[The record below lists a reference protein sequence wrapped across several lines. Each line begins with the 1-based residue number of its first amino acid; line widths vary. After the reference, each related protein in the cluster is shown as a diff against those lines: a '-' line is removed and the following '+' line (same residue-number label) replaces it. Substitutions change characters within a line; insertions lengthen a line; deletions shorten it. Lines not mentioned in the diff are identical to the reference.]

1 MVLVQDASGSRAAK
15 LIRTFWAVIKGE
27 QQITN
32 AHSAKLFA
40 QACEIYSSKNSPVK
54 FVEVLISNPAGIAA
68 LERVVRVDLTS
79 SFINTTALPFLLSLS
94 DEGVASLSNGGFLRQ
109 MLTAILEPPTF
120 WTAAVGAYHNDKLD
134 NVGLE
139 AFAWLCLQIVS
150 DQTSFDY
157 HKAAVKEFM
166 ESKSLLRSDSPE
178 VRKIAYR
185 IDKIIKIFAQPEIVS
200 SGVTPGGRHDNDH
213 ANFRDISIYP
223 TSDELLSTDPP
234 YLQRLGEVFDTPMDT
249 RSQAYRDWLFRLLRE
264 DMLSELREDLQ
275 VAMSQ
280 KKSKRRPVALG
291 QLRLVGINTDHDIDT
306 KYIPPYAL
314 FVACQQGIAFPHKL
328 PKGGKKAFLDESK
341 NFMKH
346 DSFGA
351 LCCNGAIIAFGS
363 LVRDVANLLKT
374 PPIVGIKFSDGS
386 GLKKAIEALQGPF
399 RDNVKFFVV
408 DTATFAYEPILKRLK
423 TIAEFPLE
431 AQLIDVEQPAQD
443 GPRSTSLD
451 ALPHQLRAAL
461 DSGRKVKMPPGL
473 KLKKDIYL
481 QGAQLRSFIHGISSN
496 LALIQGPPGTGK
508 SFLGALILL
517 TILRL
522 SKSRI
527 LVLSY
532 TNHALDQFLE
542 DLMDIGIS
550 SGQMVRLGSKFT
562 EATKPTLLREY
573 DGQKKYW
580 LKPEERNILNA
591 LSGEETSLSSEL
603 QECSR
608 KLAAREA
615 DPADILEHLELSEHF
630 SIAWEAFQVPEDDGF
645 KMVGS
650 DGKEIEPAGVY
661 QHWLN
666 GGDVNRLGHL
676 SVSLDLRARTVWNAP
691 LAVRRQCHYEWSQM
705 VREEQSARFVELS
718 KRFSDVKAEIKSI
731 RDERGR
737 RVLKDKQIIACTT
750 TAAAMYQ
757 SIIETANPDVILV
770 EEAGEILEAH
780 IITAMSASVKQ
791 LILIGDHKQLRPKV
805 GNYLLTKE
813 KGEGYDLNVS
823 LFERL
828 VIQGHHFTAL
838 EEQHRSHPEIS
849 QYPRML
855 AYPELK
861 DIPSTS
867 DRQPIRGLKSRV
879 TFVHHERPEDT
890 MDDVAERRDPTA
902 KASKKNLHE
911 AMMVLRMVR
920 YLSQNGYKTENMVVL
935 TPYLGQLFL
944 LKETLRKEMDPWLND
959 LDNHDL
965 VRAGL
970 VTQAAAKVNKKPL
983 RLSTIGKSTDN
994 HKFNADKTDNYQGEE
1009 CDIVIVSL
1017 TRSNASGDI
1026 GFLHARERLVVLLSR
1041 ARNGMILFGNM
1052 ETFMKSKKGGKMWTQ
1067 YFDAL
1072 KLNNSIFDGVPIH
1085 CERHPETSM
1094 LLKLPEDFDKK
1105 CPDGGCAESC
1115 NALLSCGKHKC
1126 QRRCHRV
1133 QDHSKIPCI
1142 AKVDRKCDKGHKT
1155 KVKCGDKTKTC
1166 ATCIKE
1172 EEENQRRVQ
1181 RELELERQRQE
1192 ENQRRIRRDRELER
1206 QRQEDDERRIRRDLE
1221 LERKRQGLQDKYRL
1235 QLQQIED
1242 EIDHRRRTMKYES
1255 EEKKHADEL
1264 KQKKE
1269 ELESLRQAESNKK
1282 KMKAT
1287 QKTSAPPQTAPQ
1299 FDPISNAAKEWKN
1312 MKEVEGARNNA
1323 LDKLMGMIGLES
1335 VKDQI
1340 LSIKSTVDTKIRQGF
1355 SLGDERWSCSLLGNP
1370 GTGKT
1375 TVARIY
1381 AEFLTTV
1388 GAIAGN
1394 CFKEVTGSKLANMGV
1409 TGCEK
1414 LIEDVNNNGGGCVFI
1429 DEAYQLSSGNSPG
1442 GKAVL
1447 DYLLAEVENLR
1458 GKVVFVLAGYSKE
1471 MESFFSHNPGIPSR
1485 FPIEMKF
1492 EDYTDK
1498 ELLQILQLQIH
1509 RKFNGT
1515 MAVEQGVDGLFCRI
1529 AVRRVGHGRGKNGF
1543 GNARA
1548 IENCLQ
1554 KISQRQAARL
1564 RKERR
1569 AGKKPNDLLLTQEDI
1584 IGPEPSE
1591 ALLSS
1596 QAYRELKSLIG
1607 LQEVKDALGVLMDT
1621 LRTNYERELA
1631 EQPLV
1636 EFSLNKV
1643 FLGSPGTGKTT
1654 VAKLY
1659 GAILKDLG
1667 LLSNGEVV
1675 TKNPADFVGAAL
1687 GQSEAQTKG
1696 ILAATVGKVLL
1707 IDEAYGLY
1715 GGGGA
1720 NGSVVDP
1727 YKASVIDTIVAE
1739 VQSVPGE
1746 DRCVL
1751 LLGYKE
1757 QMEEMFQNVN
1767 PGLSRRFP
1775 ISSAFVF
1782 EDFDDVTLAK
1792 ILDLKLGKSG
1802 FKATT
1807 KAKVV
1812 ALDVLRRA
1820 RNRPN
1825 FGNAGEID
1833 ILLGRAMASHQKRV
1847 SSGHVKRHGTLEPID
1862 FDEDFDRAEKGDTDV
1877 KKLFEGDVGRD
1888 HLISILQGYQTRVR
1902 QAKQLEIDPEI
1913 PFNFL
1918 FRGPPGTGKTTAAR
1932 KMGQVY
1938 YDLGFLAS
1946 TEVIEVSAT
1955 ELVGQ
1960 YVGHTGPKVQQL
1972 VDKALGRVLFIDEAY
1987 RLASE
1992 SSFAREAVDELVDCV
2007 TKPKYHGKLI
2017 IILAGYVQDI
2027 NTLLGINPGMSS
2039 RFPESIDFEPLT
2051 PASCIQLMTRQLQAS
2066 KGKLKGKI
2074 PVDLSCLERP
2084 EKEFLAEL
2092 TCKFKELSE
2101 QDSWAN
2107 ARDVKELAKK
2117 MFHKFDLSSKSLKLT
2132 EELIR
2137 STIDE
2142 MIAERRGRMTDK
2154 KPTAASE
2161 IAKALTDTPMFTPP
2175 AMTTN
2180 ATVTTEE
2187 EEEEEP
2193 EEEPPAITVPYGL
2206 RDAGVSDEVWE
2217 QLQKDKEQE
2226 AKDEEEFRRLK
2237 KAQQNASEADRE
2249 KLVRRILAEEEKLK
2263 KIEARKAKLMKMGVC
2278 PVGYQ
2283 WIKQSDG
2290 IEVDKTTQ
2298 ITTMSGDNGGVAAQV
2313 DILGIPG
2320 AALNTI
2326 GFAQGLLRA
2335 VSADNAN
2342 PNAVIQVQQIG
2353 SCFQSNGP
2361 WAAKIPD
2368 LLTRASCVRLERLSA
2383 WVGWAKDDT
2392 PSFMSQTTGGQTAAL
2407 LCCALGSLY
2416 PKQRCGLLLYDLCR
2430 DILPADRQLSS
2441 PTQLGDVC
2449 MLLERKSACL
2459 GFGNHLALQVTR
2471 LRQCFFEAGL
2481 DVPRDLADTPTEEDL
2496 NNFLS
2501 GVCSAL
2507 GDESLVLQVS
2517 GTRCVGTLLALTLA
2531 MCPEDVSVRINRE
2544 VLMSGL
2550 RDNIIFSVTT
2560 EDGSST
2566 QIHLETKLEI
2576 EKAGFLKRH
2585 IIAESRHKHNEELRF
2600 VCDGILSSQLDLSL
2614 SMAGADSSQPLK
2626 LAISNFVASIA
2637 MEPTLESFQS
2647 SKSTY
2652 LITNSFPT
2660 QGLRVILGPTY
2671 RRTIPQRLEK
2681 VLGCPSSTLQCP
2693 KEAFNQLQNALRVV
2707 LPLKNFSR
2715 LWKDV
2720 ARITQASLLFLFL
2733 QYNVNT
2739 SLRSKIGDDTYPYL
2753 IDVVWTQFNEGRD
2766 HEYKSIMP
2774 AWLHLHI
2781 IDLVEEFN
2789 VFRGEDFPLTI
2800 CNSSG
2805 ASTIYPATLEAP
2817 EIYSLWVVQYELVDG
2832 RLHYQADSYDFI
2844 ITAMPGITAAK
2855 ALVRP
2860 KAKKS
2865 IAKGVIIVPS
2875 GLGEHSSLV
2884 MTMRPAL
2891 IQSFQALLLRCQIKQ
2906 GNSTKDVD
2914 FLDLHLGLMSLNPA
2928 DSCDHDL
2935 STPLALL
2942 KDNLTVKATSV
2953 MEPVAAG
2960 ASSIGVTLTHRNKE
2974 SQFLCCSEAV
2984 PQLYQGDCCL
2994 PCAVAQAVRE
3004 NCKVV
3009 IGGSP
3014 SMYLV
3019 TLNK

>member
-15 LIRTFWAVIKGE
+15 LIKTFWAVIKGE
-27 QQITN
+27 QQITT
-32 AHSAKLFA
+32 AHSARLFV
-40 QACEIYSSKNSPVK
+40 QACEIYSSKNSPIK

-68 LERVVRVDLTS
+68 LERVVRVDLS
-79 SFINTTALPFLLSLS
+79 FSFINTTTLPFLLTLS
-94 DEGVASLSNGGFLRQ
+94 HEGVAALNNGRFLRQ
-109 MLTAILEPPTF
+109 MLSAILEPTSF
-120 WTAAVGAYHNDKLD
+120 WTAAVDAYYSDQLD

-150 DQTSFDY
+150 DQANFDPHKEKVKGLMEHKSFL
-157 HKAAVKEFM
+157 
-166 ESKSLLRSDSPE
+166 KSESPE

-185 IDKIIKIFAQPEIVS
+185 IDKIIKIFAQPETA
-200 SGVTPGGRHDNDH
+200 SGGITPGGRHDNDH

-234 YLQRLGEVFDTPMDT
+234 YLQRLGEVFDTPIET
-249 RSQAYRDWLFRLLRE
+249 RSQSYRDWLFRLLRE

-291 QLRLVGINTDHDIDT
+291 LLTLVCINTDYDMET
-306 KYIPPYAL
+306 KHIPPNAL
-314 FVACQQGIAFPHKL
+314 YVACQQGITFPNKL
-328 PKGGKKAFLDESK
+328 PKDGKKAFIEESK

-351 LCCNGAIIAFGS
+351 LCCNGAIVAFGS
-363 LVRDVANLLKT
+363 LVRDVTNLLKT

-386 GLKKAIEALQGPF
+386 GLKKAIEVLQGAF
-399 RDNVKFFVV
+399 KDQVKFFIV
-408 DTATFAYEPILKRLK
+408 DTATFAYEPILQRLK

-431 AQLIDVEQPAQD
+431 AQLIDAEQAAQD

-451 ALPHQLRAAL
+451 ALSHQLRSAL
-461 DSGRKVKMPPGL
+461 DSGLKVKMPSSL

-542 DLMDIGIS
+542 DLMNIGIS
-550 SGQMVRLGSKFT
+550 SDQMVRLGSKFT
-562 EATKPTLLREY
+562 DATKPTLLREY
-573 DGQKKYW
+573 DSQSKYW
-580 LKPEERNILNA
+580 LKMEEKNILND
-591 LSGEETSLSSEL
+591 LRVEEASLSLEL

-608 KLAAREA
+608 KIAAREA
-615 DPADILEHLELSEHF
+615 HPADILEYLELSENF

-645 KMVGS
+645 KTVGS
-650 DGKEIEPAGVY
+650 GGKEIEPAGVY
-661 QHWLN
+661 KYWLN
-666 GGDVNRLGHL
+666 GGDVNGLGHL
-676 SVSLDLRARTVWNAP
+676 SAFLDLRARTVWNAS
-691 LAVRRQCHYEWSQM
+691 LDVREQCHHEWSKM
-705 VREEQSARFVELS
+705 VREEQSAQFVEFS
-718 KRFSDVKAEIKSI
+718 KRFSEVRTEIKSI
-731 RDERGR
+731 LDERGR

-757 SIIETANPDVILV
+757 SIIEAANPDVILV

-805 GNYLLTKE
+805 SNYVLTKE

-828 VIQGHHFTAL
+828 VVQGRHFTAL
-838 EEQHRSHPEIS
+838 EEQHRSHPDIS

-861 DIPSTS
+861 DMPSTR
-867 DRQPIRGLKSRV
+867 DRQPIRGLKSRI

-890 MDDVAERRDPTA
+890 MNDVAERRDPTA
-902 KASKKNLHE
+902 KASKRNLHE

-920 YLSQNGYKTENMVVL
+920 YLSQNGYKTKNMVVL

-959 LDNHDL
+959 VDNHDL

-983 RLSTIGKSTDN
+983 RLSTIGKSTD
-994 HKFNADKTDNYQGEE
+994 TP
-1009 CDIVIVSL
+1009 
-1017 TRSNASGDI
+1017 NASGDI
-1026 GFLHARERLVVLLSR
+1026 GFLYARERLVVLLSR

-1067 YFDAL
+1067 
-1072 KLNNSIFDGVPIH
+1072 
-1085 CERHPETSM
+1085 
-1094 LLKLPEDFDKK
+1094 
-1105 CPDGGCAESC
+1105 
-1115 NALLSCGKHKC
+1115 
-1126 QRRCHRV
+1126 V
-1133 QDHSKIPCI
+1133 QDHSKIQCF
-1142 AKVDRKCDKGHKT
+1142 AKVDRICDKGHKT
-1155 KVKCGDKTKTC
+1155 KVPCRDKTKIC
-1166 ATCIKE
+1166 VTCIKE
-1172 EEENQRRVQ
+1172 DEENQRRIA
-1181 RELELERQRQE
+1181 RSLELERQRQE
-1192 ENQRRIRRDRELER
+1192 ENQRRIQRDRELER

-1235 QLQQIED
+1235 QLQKIED

-1287 QKTSAPPQTAPQ
+1287 QKNVPPPQTQNPQ
-1299 FDPISNAAKEWKN
+1299 FDPMSNAAKEWKK
-1312 MKEVEGARNNA
+1312 MKEVEGERNAA

-1381 AEFLTTV
+1381 AQFLTTV
-1388 GAIAGN
+1388 GAIAGS

-1409 TGCEK
+1409 NGCEK
-1414 LIEDVNNNGGGCVFI
+1414 LIEDVNNNGGGCIFI

-1492 EDYTDK
+1492 EDYNDK

-1509 RKFNGT
+1509 RKFEGR

-1548 IENCLQ
+1548 VENCLQ
-1554 KISQRQAARL
+1554 KISQRQSARL
-1564 RKERR
+1564 RRERG
-1569 AGKKPNDLLLTQEDI
+1569 AGKKPNDLLLTKEDI

-1591 ALLSS
+1591 ALLNSK
-1596 QAYRELKSLIG
+1596 AYRELKSLIG

-1659 GAILKDLG
+1659 GEILKDLG

-1696 ILAATVGKVLL
+1696 ILAATAGKVLL

-1715 GGGGA
+1715 GGGGV

-1727 YKASVIDTIVAE
+1727 YKAAVIDTIVAE

-1782 EDFDDVTLAK
+1782 EDFDNVALAK

-1807 KAKVV
+1807 KAKIV

-1847 SSGHVKRHGTLEPID
+1847 SSGRVRKHGTLEPID
-1862 FDEDFDRAEKGDTDV
+1862 FDEDFDRAEKGDTDI
-1877 KKLFEGDVGRD
+1877 KKLFAGDVGRD
-1888 HLISILQGYQTRVR
+1888 RLISVLQGYQTRVR

-1938 YDLGFLAS
+1938 YDLGFLAN

-1955 ELVGQ
+1955 ELIGQ

-1972 VDKALGRVLFIDEAY
+1972 LDKALGRVLFIDEAY

-2039 RFPESIDFEPLT
+2039 RFPESIDFDPLT
-2051 PASCIQLMTRQLQAS
+2051 PSSCIQLMTTQLKAS
-2066 KGKLKGKI
+2066 KAKLKGKI

-2084 EKEFLAEL
+2084 ESKFLTEL
-2092 TCKFKELSE
+2092 TSMFKALSE

-2117 MFHKFDLSSKSLKLT
+2117 MFHKFDLSSESLELT

-2137 STIDE
+2137 STICE
-2142 MIAERRGRMTDK
+2142 MMAERRGRMRDK

-2161 IAKALTDTPMFTPP
+2161 IAKALSDTPMFSPP

-2180 ATVTTEE
+2180 ATTVTEE
-2187 EEEEEP
+2187 KEEEEP
-2193 EEEPPAITVPYGL
+2193 AEELPATTVPHGI

-2237 KAQQNASEADRE
+2237 KAQQNAKDADRE
-2249 KLVRRILAEEEKLK
+2249 KLVRRILAEEEKRK
-2263 KIEARKAKLMKMGVC
+2263 KIEARKAKLMKMGIC
-2278 PVGYQ
+2278 PMGFQ
-2283 WIKQSDG
+2283 WIKQSG
-2290 IEVDKTTQ
+2290 GGFRCAGGSHW
-2298 ITTMSGDNGGVAAQV
+2298 MSD
-2313 DILGIPG
+2313 
-2320 AALNTI
+2320 
-2326 GFAQGLLRA
+2326 
-2335 VSADNAN
+2335 
-2342 PNAVIQVQQIG
+2342 
-2353 SCFQSNGP
+2353 
-2361 WAAKIPD
+2361 
-2368 LLTRASCVRLERLSA
+2368 
-2383 WVGWAKDDT
+2383 
-2392 PSFMSQTTGGQTAAL
+2392 
-2407 LCCALGSLY
+2407 
-2416 PKQRCGLLLYDLCR
+2416 
-2430 DILPADRQLSS
+2430 
-2441 PTQLGDVC
+2441 
-2449 MLLERKSACL
+2449 
-2459 GFGNHLALQVTR
+2459 
-2471 LRQCFFEAGL
+2471 
-2481 DVPRDLADTPTEEDL
+2481 
-2496 NNFLS
+2496 
-2501 GVCSAL
+2501 
-2507 GDESLVLQVS
+2507 
-2517 GTRCVGTLLALTLA
+2517 
-2531 MCPEDVSVRINRE
+2531 
-2544 VLMSGL
+2544 
-2550 RDNIIFSVTT
+2550 
-2560 EDGSST
+2560 
-2566 QIHLETKLEI
+2566 
-2576 EKAGFLKRH
+2576 
-2585 IIAESRHKHNEELRF
+2585 
-2600 VCDGILSSQLDLSL
+2600 
-2614 SMAGADSSQPLK
+2614 
-2626 LAISNFVASIA
+2626 
-2637 MEPTLESFQS
+2637 
-2647 SKSTY
+2647 
-2652 LITNSFPT
+2652 
-2660 QGLRVILGPTY
+2660 
-2671 RRTIPQRLEK
+2671 
-2681 VLGCPSSTLQCP
+2681 
-2693 KEAFNQLQNALRVV
+2693 
-2707 LPLKNFSR
+2707 
-2715 LWKDV
+2715 
-2720 ARITQASLLFLFL
+2720 
-2733 QYNVNT
+2733 
-2739 SLRSKIGDDTYPYL
+2739 
-2753 IDVVWTQFNEGRD
+2753 
-2766 HEYKSIMP
+2766 
-2774 AWLHLHI
+2774 
-2781 IDLVEEFN
+2781 
-2789 VFRGEDFPLTI
+2789 
-2800 CNSSG
+2800 
-2805 ASTIYPATLEAP
+2805 
-2817 EIYSLWVVQYELVDG
+2817 
-2832 RLHYQADSYDFI
+2832 
-2844 ITAMPGITAAK
+2844 
-2855 ALVRP
+2855 
-2860 KAKKS
+2860 
-2865 IAKGVIIVPS
+2865 
-2875 GLGEHSSLV
+2875 
-2884 MTMRPAL
+2884 
-2891 IQSFQALLLRCQIKQ
+2891 
-2906 GNSTKDVD
+2906 
-2914 FLDLHLGLMSLNPA
+2914 
-2928 DSCDHDL
+2928 
-2935 STPLALL
+2935 
-2942 KDNLTVKATSV
+2942 
-2953 MEPVAAG
+2953 
-2960 ASSIGVTLTHRNKE
+2960 
-2974 SQFLCCSEAV
+2974 EAV
-2984 PQLYQGDCCL
+2984 D
-2994 PCAVAQAVRE
+2994 
-3004 NCKVV
+3004 
-3009 IGGSP
+3009 
-3014 SMYLV
+3014 MM
-3019 TLNK
+3019 

>member
-15 LIRTFWAVIKGE
+15 LIKTFWAVIKGE

-32 AHSAKLFA
+32 AHSAKLFV
-40 QACEIYSSKNSPVK
+40 QACKIYNSKNSPVK

-68 LERVVRVDLTS
+68 LERVVRVDLS
-79 SFINTTALPFLLSLS
+79 FSFINTTAFPFLLTLS
-94 DEGVASLSNGGFLRQ
+94 DEGVAALSNGGFLRQ
-109 MLTAILEPPTF
+109 ILTAILEPTTF
-120 WTAAVGAYHNDKLD
+120 WTAAVDAYHNDKLD

-157 HKAAVKEFM
+157 HKEAVTGLM
-166 ESKSLLRSDSPE
+166 EHKSLLRSDSPE

-185 IDKIIKIFAQPEIVS
+185 IDKIIKIFAQPETAS
-200 SGVTPGGRHDNDH
+200 SGITPGGRHDNDH

-234 YLQRLGEVFDTPMDT
+234 YLQRLGEVFDTPMET
-249 RSQAYRDWLFRLLRE
+249 RSQSYRDWLFRLLRE

-291 QLRLVGINTDHDIDT
+291 QLRLVGINADHDIET
-306 KYIPPYAL
+306 KHIPPYAL
-314 FVACQQGIAFPHKL
+314 YVACQQGIIFPNKL
-328 PKGGKKAFLDESK
+328 PKGGKKAFIEESK
-341 NFMKH
+341 TFMKH

-351 LCCNGAIIAFGS
+351 LCCNGTIIAFGS
-363 LVRDVANLLKT
+363 LVRDVTNLLKT
-374 PPIVGIKFSDGS
+374 PPIVGIKFNDGS
-386 GLKKAIEALQGPF
+386 GLKKAVDVLQSPF
-399 RDNVKFFVV
+399 KDQVKFFIV
-408 DTATFAYEPILKRLK
+408 DTATFAFEPILRRLK
-423 TIAEFPLE
+423 TIAELPLE
-431 AQLIDVEQPAQD
+431 AQLIDPEQPSGD
-443 GPRSTSLD
+443 GPRSTTLN
-451 ALPHQLRAAL
+451 ALLHQLKEAL
-461 DSGRKVKMPPGL
+461 ASGRSYQMPASL
-473 KLKKDIYL
+473 RLKKEIKL
-481 QGAQLRSFIHGISSN
+481 QGAQLKSFIHGISSN

-522 SKSRI
+522 TKSRV

-532 TNHALDQFLE
+532 TNHALDQFME
-542 DLMDIGIS
+542 DLMDIGVS
-550 SGQMVRLGSKFT
+550 SDQMVRLGSKFT
-562 EATKPTLLREY
+562 EATKSTLLREY

-580 LKPEERNILNA
+580 LKMEEKNILNT
-591 LSGEETSLSSEL
+591 LRVEETSLSLEL

-615 DPADILEHLELSEHF
+615 HPADILEHLELSENF

-645 KMVGS
+645 KTVGS
-650 DGKEIEPAGVY
+650 DGKAIEPAGVY
-661 QHWLN
+661 QYWLD

-676 SVSLDLRARTVWNAP
+676 SASLDLRARAVWNAP
-691 LAVRRQCHYEWSQM
+691 LAVRRQCHCEWSQM
-705 VREEQSARFVELS
+705 VREEQSARFVDLS
-718 KRFSDVKAEIKSI
+718 KRFSDVRTEIKSI
-731 RDERGR
+731 LDERGR

-805 GNYLLTKE
+805 GNYVLTKE

-828 VIQGHHFTAL
+828 VVQGRHFTAL
-838 EEQHRSHPEIS
+838 EEQHRSHPDIS

-861 DIPSTS
+861 DMPSTS
-867 DRQPIRGLKSRV
+867 DRQPIRGLKTRV
-879 TFVHHERPEDT
+879 TFVHHERLEDT

-902 KASKKNLHE
+902 KASKRNLHE

-959 LDNHDL
+959 VDNHDL

-983 RLSTIGKSTDN
+983 RLSTI
-994 HKFNADKTDNYQGEE
+994 DNYQGEE

-1026 GFLHARERLVVLLSR
+1026 GFLDARERLVVLLSR

-1072 KLNNSIFDGVPIH
+1072 KMNNSIFDGVPIH

-1094 LLKLPEDFDKK
+1094 LLKLPEDFDEK
-1105 CPDGGCAESC
+1105 CPDGGCAEPC

-1133 QDHSKIPCI
+1133 QDHSKIQCFT
-1142 AKVDRKCDKGHKT
+1142 KVDRICDKGHKT
-1155 KVKCGDKTKTC
+1155 KVPCGDKTKVC
-1166 ATCIKE
+1166 VTCIKE
-1172 EEENQRRVQ
+1172 DK
-1181 RELELERQRQE
+1181 
-1192 ENQRRIRRDRELER
+1192 ENQRRIKRNLELER

-1221 LERKRQGLQDKYRL
+1221 LERRRQGLQDKYHL
-1235 QLQQIED
+1235 QLQEIED
-1242 EIDHRRRTMKYES
+1242 EIDHRRRNMKYES

-1282 KMKAT
+1282 KMRTA
-1287 QKTSAPPQTAPQ
+1287 QKCVLQTQTAPQ
-1299 FDPISNAAKEWKN
+1299 FDPMSNAANEWKT
-1312 MKEVEGARNNA
+1312 MKEDEGVRNAA

-1340 LSIKSTVDTKIRQGF
+1340 LSIKSTVDTKIRQEF

-1388 GAIAGN
+1388 GAIAGS
-1394 CFKEVTGSKLANMGV
+1394 CFEEVTGSKLANMGV

-1414 LIEDVNNNGGGCVFI
+1414 LIEDINNNGGGCVFI

-1458 GKVVFVLAGYSKE
+1458 GKIVFVLAGYSKE

-1509 RKFNGT
+1509 RKFNGR
-1515 MAVEQGVDGLFCRI
+1515 MDVEQGVDGLFCRI

-1548 IENCLQ
+1548 VENCLQ

-1564 RKERR
+1564 RRERR
-1569 AGKKPNDLLLTQEDI
+1569 AGKKPNDLLLTKEDI

-1591 ALLSS
+1591 ALLNSK
-1596 QAYRELKSLIG
+1596 AYRELKSLIG

-1659 GAILKDLG
+1659 GEILKDLG

-1696 ILAATVGKVLL
+1696 ILTATVGKVLL

-1715 GGGGA
+1715 GGGGV
-1720 NGSVVDP
+1720 NGSVLDP
-1727 YKASVIDTIVAE
+1727 YKAAVIDTIVAE

-1782 EDFDDVTLAK
+1782 EDFDDVALAK
-1792 ILDLKLGKSG
+1792 ILDPKLGKSG
-1802 FKATT
+1802 FKATV

-1833 ILLGRAMASHQKRV
+1833 ILLGKAMASHQKRV
-1847 SSGHVKRHGTLEPID
+1847 SSGRVKRHGTLEPID
-1862 FDEDFDRAEKGDTDV
+1862 FDEDFDRAERGDTDV

-1955 ELVGQ
+1955 ELIGQ

-1972 VDKALGRVLFIDEAY
+1972 LEKALGRVLFIDEAY

-2039 RFPESIDFEPLT
+2039 RFPETIDFDPLA
-2051 PASCIQLMTRQLQAS
+2051 PSSCIQLVASQLQAS
-2066 KGKLKGKI
+2066 KTKLKGKI

-2084 EKEFLAEL
+2084 EREFLTEL
-2092 TCKFKELSE
+2092 TNKFKELLE

-2117 MFHKFDLSSKSLKLT
+2117 IFHKFDLSSKSLTLT

-2137 STIDE
+2137 STMDE
-2142 MIAERRGRMTDK
+2142 MIAERRGRMKDK
-2154 KPTAASE
+2154 KPTAASD

-2180 ATVTTEE
+2180 ATTVTEEKE

-2193 EEEPPAITVPYGL
+2193 EEELPAITVPHGI

-2217 QLQKDKEQE
+2217 QLQKDKERE
-2226 AKDEEEFRRLK
+2226 AKDEEEFRHLK
-2237 KAQQNASEADRE
+2237 KAQQNAKDADRE
-2249 KLVRRILAEEEKLK
+2249 KLVRQILAEEEKRK
-2263 KIEARKAKLMKMGVC
+2263 KIKARKAKLMKMGVC
-2278 PVGYQ
+2278 PVGYE
-2283 WIKQSDG
+2283 WIKQSAGGFRCAGGSHWMSD
-2290 IEVDKTTQ
+2290 EAVDK
-2298 ITTMSGDNGGVAAQV
+2298 M
-2313 DILGIPG
+2313 
-2320 AALNTI
+2320 
-2326 GFAQGLLRA
+2326 
-2335 VSADNAN
+2335 
-2342 PNAVIQVQQIG
+2342 
-2353 SCFQSNGP
+2353 
-2361 WAAKIPD
+2361 
-2368 LLTRASCVRLERLSA
+2368 
-2383 WVGWAKDDT
+2383 
-2392 PSFMSQTTGGQTAAL
+2392 
-2407 LCCALGSLY
+2407 
-2416 PKQRCGLLLYDLCR
+2416 
-2430 DILPADRQLSS
+2430 
-2441 PTQLGDVC
+2441 
-2449 MLLERKSACL
+2449 
-2459 GFGNHLALQVTR
+2459 
-2471 LRQCFFEAGL
+2471 
-2481 DVPRDLADTPTEEDL
+2481 
-2496 NNFLS
+2496 
-2501 GVCSAL
+2501 
-2507 GDESLVLQVS
+2507 
-2517 GTRCVGTLLALTLA
+2517 
-2531 MCPEDVSVRINRE
+2531 
-2544 VLMSGL
+2544 
-2550 RDNIIFSVTT
+2550 
-2560 EDGSST
+2560 
-2566 QIHLETKLEI
+2566 
-2576 EKAGFLKRH
+2576 
-2585 IIAESRHKHNEELRF
+2585 
-2600 VCDGILSSQLDLSL
+2600 
-2614 SMAGADSSQPLK
+2614 
-2626 LAISNFVASIA
+2626 
-2637 MEPTLESFQS
+2637 
-2647 SKSTY
+2647 
-2652 LITNSFPT
+2652 
-2660 QGLRVILGPTY
+2660 
-2671 RRTIPQRLEK
+2671 
-2681 VLGCPSSTLQCP
+2681 
-2693 KEAFNQLQNALRVV
+2693 
-2707 LPLKNFSR
+2707 
-2715 LWKDV
+2715 
-2720 ARITQASLLFLFL
+2720 
-2733 QYNVNT
+2733 
-2739 SLRSKIGDDTYPYL
+2739 
-2753 IDVVWTQFNEGRD
+2753 
-2766 HEYKSIMP
+2766 
-2774 AWLHLHI
+2774 
-2781 IDLVEEFN
+2781 
-2789 VFRGEDFPLTI
+2789 
-2800 CNSSG
+2800 
-2805 ASTIYPATLEAP
+2805 
-2817 EIYSLWVVQYELVDG
+2817 
-2832 RLHYQADSYDFI
+2832 
-2844 ITAMPGITAAK
+2844 
-2855 ALVRP
+2855 
-2860 KAKKS
+2860 
-2865 IAKGVIIVPS
+2865 
-2875 GLGEHSSLV
+2875 
-2884 MTMRPAL
+2884 
-2891 IQSFQALLLRCQIKQ
+2891 
-2906 GNSTKDVD
+2906 
-2914 FLDLHLGLMSLNPA
+2914 
-2928 DSCDHDL
+2928 
-2935 STPLALL
+2935 
-2942 KDNLTVKATSV
+2942 
-2953 MEPVAAG
+2953 
-2960 ASSIGVTLTHRNKE
+2960 
-2974 SQFLCCSEAV
+2974 
-2984 PQLYQGDCCL
+2984 
-2994 PCAVAQAVRE
+2994 
-3004 NCKVV
+3004 
-3009 IGGSP
+3009 
-3014 SMYLV
+3014 
-3019 TLNK
+3019 

>member
-1 MVLVQDASGSRAAK
+1 MEAALTHSLSQWYRIPLRSSVLIQSETSSSSSSYLVIIAIAAMVLVQDASGSRAAK
-15 LIRTFWAVIKGE
+15 LIKTFWAVIKGE
-27 QQITN
+27 QQIIN

-40 QACEIYSSKNSPVK
+40 QACEIYRSKNSPVK

-68 LERVVRVDLTS
+68 LERVVRVDLTF
-79 SFINTTALPFLLSLS
+79 SFINTTALPFLLTLS

-109 MLTAILEPPTF
+109 MLTAILEPVTF

-150 DQTSFDY
+150 DQTSFGI
-157 HKAAVKEFM
+157 HKQAVKELM
-166 ESKSLLRSDSPE
+166 DSKSLLKSQSPE
-178 VRKIAYR
+178 VRKTAYR
-185 IDKIIKIFAQPEIVS
+185 IDKIIKIFAQPEIAS
-200 SGVTPGGRHDNDH
+200 NGVTPGGRHDNDH

-234 YLQRLGEVFDTPMDT
+234 YLQRLGEVFDTPMET
-249 RSQAYRDWLFRLLRE
+249 RSQSYRDWLFRLLRE

-280 KKSKRRPVALG
+280 KKGKRRPVALA
-291 QLRLVGINTDHDIDT
+291 QLRLVGINTDHDIET
-306 KYIPPYAL
+306 KHIPPYAL
-314 FVACQQGIAFPHKL
+314 YFACQQGINFP
-328 PKGGKKAFLDESK
+328 PKVSESGKKAFVEESK
-341 NFMKH
+341 NFMKQ

-351 LCCNGAIIAFGS
+351 LCCNGSIIAFGS

-374 PPIVGIKFSDGS
+374 PPIIGIKFSDGS
-386 GLKKAIEALQGPF
+386 GLEKAIAALQGPF
-399 RDNVKFFVV
+399 KDKVKFFIV
-408 DTATFAYEPILKRLK
+408 DTATFAYEPILQRLK

-431 AQLIDVEQPAQD
+431 AQLIDAEQPAQD
-443 GPRSTSLD
+443 GPRSTSLA

-461 DSGRKVKMPPGL
+461 DSGRKIKMPPGL

-481 QGAQLRSFIHGISSN
+481 EGAQLRSFIHGISSN

-550 SGQMVRLGSKFT
+550 SDQMVRLGSKFT

-573 DGQKKYW
+573 DGQKRYW
-580 LKPEERNILNA
+580 LKPEERNILNSLRVNETN
-591 LSGEETSLSSEL
+591 LSAEL

-615 DPADILEHLELSEHF
+615 HPADILEHLELSENF

-650 DGKEIEPAGVY
+650 DGKAIEPADVY
-661 QHWLN
+661 KFWLG

-676 SVSLDLRARTVWNAP
+676 SASLDLRTRTVWNAP
-691 LAVRRQCHYEWSQM
+691 LAVRKQCHYEWSQM

-718 KRFSDVKAEIKSI
+718 QRFSDVRTEIKSI
-731 RDERGR
+731 LDERGR
-737 RVLKDKQIIACTT
+737 RVLQDKQIIACTT

-828 VIQGHHFTAL
+828 VIQGRHFTAL
-838 EEQHRSHPEIS
+838 EEQHRSHPDIS

-861 DIPSTS
+861 DMPSTS

-959 LDNHDL
+959 VDNHDL

-983 RLSTIGKSTDN
+983 RLSTI
-994 HKFNADKTDNYQGEE
+994 DNYQGEE

-1017 TRSNASGDI
+1017 TRSNVSGDI
-1026 GFLHARERLVVLLSR
+1026 GFLYARERLVVLLSR

-1072 KLNNSIFDGVPIH
+1072 KMNNSIFDGVPIH

-1105 CPDGGCAESC
+1105 CPDGGCAEPC
-1115 NALLSCGKHKC
+1115 NAPLSCGKHKC

-1133 QDHSKIPCI
+1133 QDHSKIQCF
-1142 AKVDRKCDKGHKT
+1142 AKVDRKCDKGHTTKAPCGNKT
-1155 KVKCGDKTKTC
+1155 KVC

-1172 EEENQRRVQ
+1172 EEENQRRI
-1181 RELELERQRQE
+1181 ERKL
-1192 ENQRRIRRDRELER
+1192 ELER

-1221 LERKRQGLQDKYRL
+1221 LERKRQKLQDNYRL

-1264 KQKKE
+1264 KQRKE

-1282 KMKAT
+1282 KMKAN
-1287 QKTSAPPQTAPQ
+1287 QKTSPPPQAAPQ
-1299 FDPISNAAKEWKN
+1299 FDAISSAAKEWKN
-1312 MKEVEGARNNA
+1312 MKEVEGARDAA

-1375 TVARIY
+1375 TVARIF

-1388 GAIAGN
+1388 GAIAGS

-1509 RKFNGT
+1509 RKFDGR
-1515 MAVEQGVDGLFCRI
+1515 MAVEQGSDGLFCRI

-1554 KISQRQAARL
+1554 KISQRQSARL
-1564 RKERR
+1564 RRERR

-1591 ALLSS
+1591 ALLNSK
-1596 QAYRELKSLIG
+1596 AYRELKALIG

-1621 LRTNYERELA
+1621 LRTNFERELA

-1659 GAILKDLG
+1659 GEILKDLG

-1715 GGGGA
+1715 GGGGV

-1727 YKASVIDTIVAE
+1727 YKAAVIDTIVAE

-1782 EDFDDVTLAK
+1782 EDFDDVALAK

-1802 FKATT
+1802 FKATV

-1847 SSGHVKRHGTLEPID
+1847 SSGHVKKHGTLEPID
-1862 FDEDFDRAEKGDTDV
+1862 FDQDFDRAEKGDTDIE
-1877 KKLFEGDVGRD
+1877 KLFEGDVGRE
-1888 HLISILQGYQTRVR
+1888 HLISILKGYQTRVR
-1902 QAKQLEIDPEI
+1902 QAKQLEIDAEI

-1955 ELVGQ
+1955 ELIGQ

-1972 VDKALGRVLFIDEAY
+1972 LDKALGRVLFIDEAY
-1987 RLASE
+1987 RLASD

-2007 TKPKYHGKLI
+2007 TKQKYHGKLI

-2039 RFPESIDFEPLT
+2039 RFPESIDFDPLT
-2051 PASCIQLMTRQLQAS
+2051 PASCIELMTSQLQAS
-2066 KGKLKGKI
+2066 RSKLNGKI

-2084 EKEFLAEL
+2084 EKEFLTEL
-2092 TCKFKELSE
+2092 THKFKELAK

-2117 MFHKFDLSSKSLKLT
+2117 IFHKFDLSSKSLTLT

-2137 STIDE
+2137 STIDD
-2142 MIAERRGRMTDK
+2142 MVAERRGRMTDK

-2161 IAKALTDTPMFTPP
+2161 IAKALNATPNFTPP
-2175 AMTTN
+2175 ATTTN
-2180 ATVTTEE
+2180 VTTLTEE
-2187 EEEEEP
+2187 KEEEEP
-2193 EEEPPAITVPYGL
+2193 EDELPAITVPQGI

-2237 KAQQNASEADRE
+2237 KAQQNASDADRE
-2249 KLVRRILAEEEKLK
+2249 KLVRRILAEEEKRK
-2263 KIEARKAKLMKMGVC
+2263 KIEARKAKLMTMGVC
-2278 PVGYQ
+2278 PAGFN
-2283 WIKQSDG
+2283 WIKQGGGYRCAGGAHWMSDG
-2290 IEVDKTTQ
+2290 
-2298 ITTMSGDNGGVAAQV
+2298 
-2313 DILGIPG
+2313 
-2320 AALNTI
+2320 
-2326 GFAQGLLRA
+2326 
-2335 VSADNAN
+2335 
-2342 PNAVIQVQQIG
+2342 
-2353 SCFQSNGP
+2353 
-2361 WAAKIPD
+2361 
-2368 LLTRASCVRLERLSA
+2368 
-2383 WVGWAKDDT
+2383 
-2392 PSFMSQTTGGQTAAL
+2392 
-2407 LCCALGSLY
+2407 
-2416 PKQRCGLLLYDLCR
+2416 
-2430 DILPADRQLSS
+2430 
-2441 PTQLGDVC
+2441 
-2449 MLLERKSACL
+2449 
-2459 GFGNHLALQVTR
+2459 
-2471 LRQCFFEAGL
+2471 
-2481 DVPRDLADTPTEEDL
+2481 
-2496 NNFLS
+2496 
-2501 GVCSAL
+2501 
-2507 GDESLVLQVS
+2507 
-2517 GTRCVGTLLALTLA
+2517 
-2531 MCPEDVSVRINRE
+2531 
-2544 VLMSGL
+2544 
-2550 RDNIIFSVTT
+2550 
-2560 EDGSST
+2560 
-2566 QIHLETKLEI
+2566 
-2576 EKAGFLKRH
+2576 
-2585 IIAESRHKHNEELRF
+2585 
-2600 VCDGILSSQLDLSL
+2600 
-2614 SMAGADSSQPLK
+2614 
-2626 LAISNFVASIA
+2626 
-2637 MEPTLESFQS
+2637 
-2647 SKSTY
+2647 
-2652 LITNSFPT
+2652 
-2660 QGLRVILGPTY
+2660 
-2671 RRTIPQRLEK
+2671 
-2681 VLGCPSSTLQCP
+2681 
-2693 KEAFNQLQNALRVV
+2693 
-2707 LPLKNFSR
+2707 
-2715 LWKDV
+2715 
-2720 ARITQASLLFLFL
+2720 
-2733 QYNVNT
+2733 
-2739 SLRSKIGDDTYPYL
+2739 
-2753 IDVVWTQFNEGRD
+2753 
-2766 HEYKSIMP
+2766 
-2774 AWLHLHI
+2774 
-2781 IDLVEEFN
+2781 
-2789 VFRGEDFPLTI
+2789 
-2800 CNSSG
+2800 
-2805 ASTIYPATLEAP
+2805 
-2817 EIYSLWVVQYELVDG
+2817 
-2832 RLHYQADSYDFI
+2832 
-2844 ITAMPGITAAK
+2844 
-2855 ALVRP
+2855 
-2860 KAKKS
+2860 
-2865 IAKGVIIVPS
+2865 
-2875 GLGEHSSLV
+2875 
-2884 MTMRPAL
+2884 
-2891 IQSFQALLLRCQIKQ
+2891 
-2906 GNSTKDVD
+2906 DVD
-2914 FLDLHLGLMSLNPA
+2914 
-2928 DSCDHDL
+2928 
-2935 STPLALL
+2935 
-2942 KDNLTVKATSV
+2942 NL
-2953 MEPVAAG
+2953 
-2960 ASSIGVTLTHRNKE
+2960 
-2974 SQFLCCSEAV
+2974 
-2984 PQLYQGDCCL
+2984 
-2994 PCAVAQAVRE
+2994 
-3004 NCKVV
+3004 
-3009 IGGSP
+3009 
-3014 SMYLV
+3014 
-3019 TLNK
+3019 

>member
-15 LIRTFWAVIKGE
+15 LIKTFWAVVKGE
-27 QQITN
+27 QQIIN

-40 QACEIYSSKNSPVK
+40 QACEIYRSKNSPVK

-68 LERVVRVDLTS
+68 LERVVRVDLTF
-79 SFINTTALPFLLSLS
+79 SFINTTALPFLLTLS

-109 MLTAILEPPTF
+109 MLTAILEPVTF
-120 WTAAVGAYHNDKLD
+120 WIAAVGAYHNDKLD

-139 AFAWLCLQIVS
+139 AFAWLCLRIVS
-150 DQTSFDY
+150 DQASFGI
-157 HKAAVKEFM
+157 HKQAVKELM
-166 ESKSLLRSDSPE
+166 DSKSLLKSQSPE
-178 VRKIAYR
+178 VRKTAYR
-185 IDKIIKIFAQPEIVS
+185 IDKIIKIFAQPEIAS
-200 SGVTPGGRHDNDH
+200 NGVTPGGRHDNDH

-234 YLQRLGEVFDTPMDT
+234 YLQRLGEVFDTPMET
-249 RSQAYRDWLFRLLRE
+249 RSQSYRDWLFRLLRE

-280 KKSKRRPVALG
+280 KKGKRRPVALA
-291 QLRLVGINTDHDIDT
+291 QLRLVGINTDHDIET
-306 KYIPPYAL
+306 KHIPPYAL
-314 FVACQQGIAFPHKL
+314 YVACQQGIDFP
-328 PKGGKKAFLDESK
+328 PKVSKSGKKAFIEESK
-341 NFMKH
+341 NFMKQ

-351 LCCNGAIIAFGS
+351 LCCNGSIIVFGS

-374 PPIVGIKFSDGS
+374 PPIIGIKFSDGS
-386 GLKKAIEALQGPF
+386 GLEKAIAALQGPF
-399 RDNVKFFVV
+399 KDKVKFFIV
-408 DTATFAYEPILKRLK
+408 DTATFAYEPILQRLK
-423 TIAEFPLE
+423 TIAEFPFE
-431 AQLIDVEQPAQD
+431 AQLIDAEQPAQD

-461 DSGRKVKMPPGL
+461 DSGRKIKMPPGL

-481 QGAQLRSFIHGISSN
+481 EGAQLRSFIHGISSN

-550 SGQMVRLGSKFT
+550 SDQMVRLGSKFT

-573 DGQKKYW
+573 DGQKRYW
-580 LKPEERNILNA
+580 LKPEERTILNSLRVNETN
-591 LSGEETSLSSEL
+591 LSAEL

-615 DPADILEHLELSEHF
+615 HPADILEHLELSENF

-650 DGKEIEPAGVY
+650 DGKAIEPAGVY
-661 QHWLN
+661 QFWLD
-666 GGDVNRLGHL
+666 GGDVNHLGHL
-676 SVSLDLRARTVWNAP
+676 SASLDLRARTVWNAP
-691 LAVRRQCHYEWSQM
+691 LAVRKQCHYEWSQM

-718 KRFSDVKAEIKSI
+718 QRFSDVRTEIKSI
-731 RDERGR
+731 RDECGR
-737 RVLKDKQIIACTT
+737 KVLQDKQIIACTT

-757 SIIETANPDVILV
+757 SIIETASPDVILV

-791 LILIGDHKQLRPKV
+791 LILIGDHKQLRPKI

-828 VIQGHHFTAL
+828 VIQGRHFTAL
-838 EEQHRSHPEIS
+838 EEQHRSHPDIS

-861 DIPSTS
+861 DMPSTS

-902 KASKKNLHE
+902 KASKRNLHE

-970 VTQAAAKVNKKPL
+970 ITQAAAKVNKKPL
-983 RLSTIGKSTDN
+983 RLSTI
-994 HKFNADKTDNYQGEE
+994 DNYQGEE

-1026 GFLHARERLVVLLSR
+1026 GFLYARERLVVLLSR

-1072 KLNNSIFDGVPIH
+1072 KMNNSIFDGVPIH

-1105 CPDGGCAESC
+1105 CPDGGCAEPC
-1115 NALLSCGKHKC
+1115 NAPLSCGKHKC

-1133 QDHSKIPCI
+1133 QDHSKIPCV
-1142 AKVDRKCDKGHKT
+1142 AKVDRKCDKGHTTKAPCGNKT
-1155 KVKCGDKTKTC
+1155 KVC

-1172 EEENQRRVQ
+1172 EEENQRRIK
-1181 RELELERQRQE
+1181 RNLELERQRQE
-1192 ENQRRIRRDRELER
+1192 ENQRRIERKLELER

-1221 LERKRQGLQDKYRL
+1221 LERKRQKLQDNYRL

-1287 QKTSAPPQTAPQ
+1287 KKSSPPPQAAPQ
-1299 FDPISNAAKEWKN
+1299 FDAISSAAKEWKN
-1312 MKEVEGARNNA
+1312 MKEVEGARNAA

-1388 GAIAGN
+1388 GAIAGS

-1509 RKFNGT
+1509 RKFDGR
-1515 MAVEQGVDGLFCRI
+1515 MAVEQGSDGLFCRI
-1529 AVRRVGHGRGKNGF
+1529 VSRRIGHGRGRNGF

-1548 IENCLQ
+1548 VENYLQ
-1554 KISQRQAARL
+1554 RISQRQATRL
-1564 RKERR
+1564 RRQRR

-1584 IGPEPSE
+1584 IGPEPSQ
-1591 ALLSS
+1591 ALLNSK
-1596 QAYRELKSLIG
+1596 AYRELKSLIG

-1621 LRTNYERELA
+1621 LKTNYERELA

-1659 GAILKDLG
+1659 GEILKDLG
-1667 LLSNGEVV
+1667 LLSNGELIV
-1675 TKNPADFVGAAL
+1675 KNPADFVGAVI
-1687 GQSEAQTKG
+1687 GGSEAQTKG
-1696 ILAATVGKVLL
+1696 ILASTVGKVLL

-1715 GGGGA
+1715 GGGP
-1720 NGSVVDP
+1720 N
-1727 YKASVIDTIVAE
+1727 ASHMNQFKTAVIDTIVAE

-1751 LLGYKE
+1751 LLGYREK
-1757 QMEEMFQNVN
+1757 MEELFQNVN

-1775 ISSAFVF
+1775 LSSAFVF
-1782 EDFDDVTLAK
+1782 EDFDDVALAK
-1792 ILDLKLGKSG
+1792 ILDLKLGKLG

-1807 KAKVV
+1807 KAKCV

-1820 RNRPN
+1820 RNSPN

-1833 ILLGRAMASHQKRV
+1833 NLLGRAMTSHQKRV
-1847 SSGHVKRHGTLEPID
+1847 SSGQVKKHGTLEPID
-1862 FDEDFDRAEKGDTDV
+1862 FDEEFDRAENGGTDV
-1877 KKLFEGDVGRD
+1877 KKLFEGDIGRD
-1888 HLISILQGYQTRVR
+1888 HLVTILQGYQNRVR

-1913 PFNFL
+1913 PFNFM

-1946 TEVIEVSAT
+1946 TEVIEASTTDMIA
-1955 ELVGQ
+1955 Q
-1960 YVGHTGPKVQQL
+1960 YVGQTGPKVQSL
-1972 VDKALGRVLFIDEAY
+1972 LDRALGKVLFIDEAY

-2007 TKPKYHGKLI
+2007 TKPRYQGKLI

-2027 NTLLGINPGMSS
+2027 NTLLSINPGMSS
-2039 RFPESIDFEPLT
+2039 RFPESIDFDPLT
-2051 PASCIQLMTRQLQAS
+2051 PASCIQLMTIQLQAN
-2066 KGKLKGKI
+2066 KIQLDGKI
-2074 PVDLSCLERP
+2074 ALDLSCLEQP
-2084 EKEFLAEL
+2084 EKAFLDEI
-2092 TCKFKELSE
+2092 TSKFNKLSK

-2117 MFHKFDLSSKSLKLT
+2117 IFYKFDLSSESLTLT
-2132 EELIR
+2132 EEHIR
-2137 STIDE
+2137 STLDE
-2142 MIAERRGRMTDK
+2142 MMVERRGRMTDK
-2154 KPTAASE
+2154 KPTVATKT
-2161 IAKALTDTPMFTPP
+2161 AKAFTRTPKFTPP
-2175 AMTTN
+2175 PTT
-2180 ATVTTEE
+2180 TDTTTTAKVNEDE
-2187 EEEEEP
+2187 NKDDELSNDNSDEG
-2193 EEEPPAITVPYGL
+2193 T

-2217 QLQKDKEQE
+2217 QLQKDKEREAQE
-2226 AKDEEEFRRLK
+2226 KEELRRLK
-2237 KAQQNASEADRE
+2237 KAQQDASEADRE
-2249 KLVRRILAEEEKLK
+2249 KLVRRILAEEEKRK
-2263 KIEARKAKLMKMGVC
+2263 RIEARKAKLMTMGVC

-2283 WIKQSDG
+2283 WIKQSG
-2290 IEVDKTTQ
+2290 GYRCAGGSHW
-2298 ITTMSGDNGGVAAQV
+2298 MSD
-2313 DILGIPG
+2313 
-2320 AALNTI
+2320 
-2326 GFAQGLLRA
+2326 
-2335 VSADNAN
+2335 
-2342 PNAVIQVQQIG
+2342 
-2353 SCFQSNGP
+2353 
-2361 WAAKIPD
+2361 
-2368 LLTRASCVRLERLSA
+2368 
-2383 WVGWAKDDT
+2383 
-2392 PSFMSQTTGGQTAAL
+2392 
-2407 LCCALGSLY
+2407 
-2416 PKQRCGLLLYDLCR
+2416 
-2430 DILPADRQLSS
+2430 
-2441 PTQLGDVC
+2441 GDV
-2449 MLLERKSACL
+2449 
-2459 GFGNHLALQVTR
+2459 
-2471 LRQCFFEAGL
+2471 
-2481 DVPRDLADTPTEEDL
+2481 
-2496 NNFLS
+2496 
-2501 GVCSAL
+2501 
-2507 GDESLVLQVS
+2507 
-2517 GTRCVGTLLALTLA
+2517 
-2531 MCPEDVSVRINRE
+2531 
-2544 VLMSGL
+2544 
-2550 RDNIIFSVTT
+2550 
-2560 EDGSST
+2560 
-2566 QIHLETKLEI
+2566 
-2576 EKAGFLKRH
+2576 
-2585 IIAESRHKHNEELRF
+2585 
-2600 VCDGILSSQLDLSL
+2600 
-2614 SMAGADSSQPLK
+2614 
-2626 LAISNFVASIA
+2626 
-2637 MEPTLESFQS
+2637 
-2647 SKSTY
+2647 
-2652 LITNSFPT
+2652 
-2660 QGLRVILGPTY
+2660 
-2671 RRTIPQRLEK
+2671 
-2681 VLGCPSSTLQCP
+2681 
-2693 KEAFNQLQNALRVV
+2693 
-2707 LPLKNFSR
+2707 
-2715 LWKDV
+2715 
-2720 ARITQASLLFLFL
+2720 
-2733 QYNVNT
+2733 
-2739 SLRSKIGDDTYPYL
+2739 
-2753 IDVVWTQFNEGRD
+2753 
-2766 HEYKSIMP
+2766 
-2774 AWLHLHI
+2774 
-2781 IDLVEEFN
+2781 
-2789 VFRGEDFPLTI
+2789 
-2800 CNSSG
+2800 
-2805 ASTIYPATLEAP
+2805 
-2817 EIYSLWVVQYELVDG
+2817 
-2832 RLHYQADSYDFI
+2832 
-2844 ITAMPGITAAK
+2844 
-2855 ALVRP
+2855 
-2860 KAKKS
+2860 
-2865 IAKGVIIVPS
+2865 
-2875 GLGEHSSLV
+2875 
-2884 MTMRPAL
+2884 
-2891 IQSFQALLLRCQIKQ
+2891 
-2906 GNSTKDVD
+2906 
-2914 FLDLHLGLMSLNPA
+2914 
-2928 DSCDHDL
+2928 
-2935 STPLALL
+2935 
-2942 KDNLTVKATSV
+2942 DNL
-2953 MEPVAAG
+2953 
-2960 ASSIGVTLTHRNKE
+2960 
-2974 SQFLCCSEAV
+2974 
-2984 PQLYQGDCCL
+2984 
-2994 PCAVAQAVRE
+2994 
-3004 NCKVV
+3004 
-3009 IGGSP
+3009 
-3014 SMYLV
+3014 
-3019 TLNK
+3019 

>member
-15 LIRTFWAVIKGE
+15 LIKTFWAVIKGE
-27 QQITN
+27 QQITT
-32 AHSAKLFA
+32 AHSAKLFV
-40 QACEIYSSKNSPVK
+40 QACEIYSSKDSPVK

-79 SFINTTALPFLLSLS
+79 SFINTTALPFLLTLS
-94 DEGVASLSNGGFLRQ
+94 DEGVAALSNGGFLRQ
-109 MLTAILEPPTF
+109 MLTAVLEPPTF

-157 HKAAVKEFM
+157 HKVAVKELM
-166 ESKSLLRSDSPE
+166 DSKSLLKTESPE

-185 IDKIIKIFAQPEIVS
+185 IDKIIKIFAQPEFAA

-234 YLQRLGEVFDTPMDT
+234 YLQRLGDVFDTPMET
-249 RSQAYRDWLFRLLRE
+249 RSQSYRDWLFRLLRE

-275 VAMSQ
+275 VAMSK

-291 QLRLVGINTDHDIDT
+291 ELTLVGINADHDMET
-306 KYIPPYAL
+306 KQVLPYTL
-314 FVACQQGIAFPHKL
+314 YVACQQGIHFPNKL
-328 PKGGKKAFLDESK
+328 PKGGKKAFITDSK
-341 NFMKH
+341 NFMKD
-346 DSFGA
+346 DSLGA
-351 LCCNGAIIAFGS
+351 LCCNDTVIAFGS
-363 LVRDVANLLKT
+363 LARDVTNLLKT
-374 PPIVGIKFSDGS
+374 PPIVGIRFNDDS
-386 GLKKAIEALQGPF
+386 GLRKAIEVLQGPF
-399 RDNVKFFVV
+399 KDRVKFFIV
-408 DTATFAYEPILKRLK
+408 DTANFAYEPILKRLK
-423 TIAEFPLE
+423 TIAEMPLE
-431 AQLIDVEQPAQD
+431 AQLIDPEQPSQD
-443 GPRSTSLD
+443 GPRSTNLD
-451 ALPHQLRAAL
+451 ILLTKFKAAL
-461 DSGRKVKMPPGL
+461 DSNIKIMMPESL
-473 KLKKDIYL
+473 KLKKDTYL
-481 QGAQLRSFIHGISSN
+481 QGAQLKSFIHGISSN

-522 SKSRI
+522 TKSRI

-532 TNHALDQFLE
+532 TNHALDQFME
-542 DLMDIGIS
+542 DLMAIGIS
-550 SGQMVRLGSKFT
+550 SDQMVRLGSKST

-573 DGQKKYW
+573 DRQKQYW
-580 LKPEERNILNA
+580 LKPEERNIFNKLRVD
-591 LSGEETSLSSEL
+591 ETSLSLEL
-603 QECSR
+603 QECSKR
-608 KLAAREA
+608 LAAREA
-615 DPADILEHLELSEHF
+615 DPADILEHLELSENF

-645 KMVGS
+645 KTVGS
-650 DGKEIEPAGVY
+650 DGKAIEPAGVY
-661 QHWLN
+661 QYWLD

-676 SVSLDLRARTVWNAP
+676 SASLDLRARTVWNAP
-691 LAVRRQCHYEWSQM
+691 LAVRRKCHYEWSRM
-705 VREEQSARFVELS
+705 VREEQSARFIDLS
-718 KRFSDVKAEIKSI
+718 KRFNDVRDEIKSI
-731 RDERGR
+731 RDECRR

-750 TAAAMYQ
+750 TAAAMNQ

-828 VIQGHHFTAL
+828 VIQGRHFTAL
-838 EEQHRSHPEIS
+838 EEQHRSHPDIS

-861 DIPSTS
+861 DMPSTS
-867 DRQPIRGLKSRV
+867 IRQPIRGLKSRV

-902 KASKKNLHE
+902 KATKRNLHE

-959 LDNHDL
+959 VDNHDL

-983 RLSTIGKSTDN
+983 RLSTI
-994 HKFNADKTDNYQGEE
+994 DNYQGEE

-1026 GFLHARERLVVLLSR
+1026 GFLYARERLVVLLSR

-1094 LLKLPEDFDKK
+1094 LVKLPEDFDKK
-1105 CPDGGCAESC
+1105 CPDGGCAEPC
-1115 NALLSCGKHKC
+1115 NAPLSCGKHKC

-1133 QDHSKIPCI
+1133 QNHSMIECFS
-1142 AKVDRKCDKGHKT
+1142 KVDRTCDKGHKT
-1155 KVKCGDKTKTC
+1155 KVPCGDKSKSC
-1166 ATCIKE
+1166 ATCTKE
-1172 EEENQRRVQ
+1172 YED
-1181 RELELERQRQE
+1181 
-1192 ENQRRIRRDRELER
+1192 NQRRIK
-1206 QRQEDDERRIRRDLE
+1206 RDLE
-1221 LERKRQGLQDKYRL
+1221 LERARQEAQDKYRL
-1235 QLQQIED
+1235 ELQKIED

-1255 EEKKHADEL
+1255 EEKKQADEL

-1269 ELESLRQAESNKK
+1269 ELEALRQAESNKK

-1287 QKTSAPPQTAPQ
+1287 QKTSPPPQNAPH
-1299 FDPISNAAKEWKN
+1299 FDPISSAANEWKN
-1312 MKEVEGARNNA
+1312 MKEAEGARNAA

-1388 GAIAGN
+1388 GAIAGS

-1409 TGCEK
+1409 SGCEK

-1509 RKFNGT
+1509 RKFQGRMT
-1515 MAVEQGVDGLFCRI
+1515 AEQGTDGLFCRI

-1548 IENCLQ
+1548 VENCLQ

-1564 RKERR
+1564 RRERR

-1596 QAYRELKSLIG
+1596 KAYRELKSLIG

-1621 LRTNYERELA
+1621 LRTNYEREIA

-1659 GAILKDLG
+1659 GEILKDLG

-1696 ILAATVGKVLL
+1696 ILASTVGKVLL

-1727 YKASVIDTIVAE
+1727 YKTAVIDTIVAE

-1782 EDFDDVTLAK
+1782 EDLDDVALAK

-1833 ILLGRAMASHQKRV
+1833 ILLGRAMANHQKRV
-1847 SSGHVKRHGTLEPID
+1847 SSGQVKRHGTLEPID
-1862 FDEDFDRAEKGDTDV
+1862 FDQDFDRAEKGDTDV

-1955 ELVGQ
+1955 ELIGQ

-1972 VDKALGRVLFIDEAY
+1972 LDKALGRVLFIDEAY

-2039 RFPESIDFEPLT
+2039 RFPESIDFDPLT
-2051 PASCIQLMTRQLQAS
+2051 PTSCIQLITSQLQDS
-2066 KGKLKGKI
+2066 KAKLKGKI

-2084 EKEFLAEL
+2084 ERGFL
-2092 TCKFKELSE
+2092 TELSDSFE
-2101 QDSWAN
+2101 ELSKQDSWAN

-2132 EELIR
+2132 EELVR
-2137 STIDE
+2137 STIDD
-2142 MIAERRGRMTDK
+2142 MMAERRGRMTDK

-2161 IAKALTDTPMFTPP
+2161 IAKALNDMPSFTPP
-2175 AMTTN
+2175 TTTTN
-2180 ATVTTEE
+2180 ATTVTEE
-2187 EEEEEP
+2187 QEEEEP
-2193 EEEPPAITVPYGL
+2193 EEELPAITVPQGI

-2217 QLQKDKEQE
+2217 QLQRDKEQE

-2237 KAQQNASEADRE
+2237 KAQQNASDADRE
-2249 KLVRRILAEEEKLK
+2249 KLVRKILAEEEKRK

-2278 PVGYQ
+2278 PAGFQ
-2283 WIKQSDG
+2283 WIKQS
-2290 IEVDKTTQ
+2290 ESDKITQ
-2298 ITTMSGDNGGVAAQV
+2298 ITTIIHTMSGDNGGVAAQA

-2368 LLTRASCVRLERLSA
+2368 VLSRASCVRLERLSA

-2416 PKQRCGLLLYDLCR
+2416 SKSRCGLLLYDLCR

-2441 PTQLGDVC
+2441 PTQLGEVC

-2507 GDESLVLQVS
+2507 QDESLVLQVS

-2531 MCPEDVSVRINRE
+2531 MCPEDVSVRINRG
-2544 VLMSGL
+2544 VLMNGL

-2566 QIHLETKLEI
+2566 HIHLETKLENK
-2576 EKAGFLKRH
+2576 KAGFLKRH
-2585 IIAESRHKHNEELRF
+2585 IIAESQHKHKEELHF
-2600 VCDGILSSQLDLSL
+2600 ICDGILSSQLDLSL
-2614 SMAGADSSQPLK
+2614 SMVGVGSSQPLK
-2626 LAISNFVASIA
+2626 LAISNFVASLA
-2637 MEPTLESFQS
+2637 MEPTMDCFFS

-2652 LITNSFPT
+2652 GLEKRFPT

-2671 RRTIPQRLEK
+2671 RQTISQRLEK
-2681 VLGCPSSTLQCP
+2681 VLCCPSDTLQCP
-2693 KEAFNQLQNALRVV
+2693 KEAFNRLQNTIRVV
-2707 LPLKNFSR
+2707 LPLKTCTCSSCKIGEIWDVTRHPEVNSKAFWSWIHCPVSR
-2715 LWKDV
+2715 LWRDV
-2720 ARITQASLLFLFL
+2720 AQITQASLLFLFL
-2733 QYNVNT
+2733 QYSLNT
-2739 SLRSKIGDDTYPYL
+2739 TLRSHTGGATYPYL
-2753 IDVVWTQFNEGRD
+2753 IELIWSRFNEARG
-2766 HEYKSIMP
+2766 HESKSIGP
-2774 AWLHLHI
+2774 SWLHKHI
-2781 IDLVEEFN
+2781 IRLVGYAIPE
-2789 VFRGEDFPLTI
+2789 PI

-2805 ASTIYPATLEAP
+2805 ASTIYPATLEVP
-2817 EIYSLWVVQYELVDG
+2817 EISSPWVAQYELVDG

-2844 ITAMPGITAAK
+2844 IPVMPGTIAAE
-2855 ALVRP
+2855 ALIRP
-2860 KAKKS
+2860 KARGS
-2865 IAKGVIIVPS
+2865 IAKGVISVPS
-2875 GLGEHSSLV
+2875 GLGEHSSLL
-2884 MTMRPAL
+2884 MTLRPAL
-2891 IQSFQALLLRCQIKQ
+2891 TQALLLRCQIKQ
-2906 GNSTKDVD
+2906 GNSTTEVN
-2914 FLDLHLGLMSLNPA
+2914 FLDMHLGLMSLNPA

-2935 STPLALL
+2935 STPFDPT
-2942 KDNLTVKATSV
+2942 KDNLIVKATSV
-2953 MEPVAAG
+2953 MEPVASG
-2960 ASSIGVTLTHRNKE
+2960 KSSIGVTLTHRNKE
-2974 SQFLCCSEAV
+2974 SQFLCCSETV
-2984 PQLYQGDCCL
+2984 SQLYQGDCCL
-2994 PCAVAQAVRE
+2994 PCAVAQAMRE
-3004 NCKVV
+3004 NCKVI

-3014 SMYLV
+3014 GMYLIIA
-3019 TLNK
+3019 KDAG

>member
-15 LIRTFWAVIKGE
+15 LIKTFWAVIKGE

-32 AHSAKLFA
+32 AHSAKLFV
-40 QACEIYSSKNSPVK
+40 QACKIYSSKNSPVK

-68 LERVVRVDLTS
+68 LERVVRVDLS
-79 SFINTTALPFLLSLS
+79 FGFINTTALPFLLSLS
-94 DEGVASLSNGGFLRQ
+94 DEGVAALSNGGFLRQ
-109 MLTAILEPPTF
+109 MLTAILEPTTF
-120 WTAAVGAYHNDKLD
+120 WTAAVDAYHSDQLN

-157 HKAAVKEFM
+157 HKEAVTGLM
-166 ESKSLLRSDSPE
+166 EHKSPLRSDSPE

-185 IDKIIKIFAQPEIVS
+185 INKIIKIFAQPETAS
-200 SGVTPGGRHDNDH
+200 SGITPGGRHDNDH

-234 YLQRLGEVFDTPMDT
+234 YLQRLGEVFDTPMET
-249 RSQAYRDWLFRLLRE
+249 RSQSYRDWLFRLLRE

-280 KKSKRRPVALG
+280 KKSKRRPVSLG
-291 QLRLVGINTDHDIDT
+291 QLRLVGINADHDIET
-306 KYIPPYAL
+306 KHIPPYAL
-314 FVACQQGIAFPHKL
+314 YVACQQGISFPNKL
-328 PKGGKKAFLDESK
+328 PKGGKKAFIEESK

-351 LCCNGAIIAFGS
+351 LCCNGTIIAFGS
-363 LVRDVANLLKT
+363 LVRDVTNLLKT
-374 PPIVGIKFSDGS
+374 PPIVGIKFNDGS
-386 GLKKAIEALQGPF
+386 GLKKAVDVLQSPF
-399 RDNVKFFVV
+399 KDHVKFFIV
-408 DTATFAYEPILKRLK
+408 DTATFAFEPILRRLK
-423 TIAEFPLE
+423 TIVELPLE
-431 AQLIDVEQPAQD
+431 AQLIDPEQPSGD
-443 GPRSTSLD
+443 GPRSATLN
-451 ALPHQLRAAL
+451 ALLHKLKEAL
-461 DSGRKVKMPPGL
+461 DSGKSYQMPTDL
-473 KLKKDIYL
+473 KLKKEIKL
-481 QGAQLRSFIHGISSN
+481 QGAQLKSFIHGISSN

-522 SKSRI
+522 AKSRI

-532 TNHALDQFLE
+532 TNHALDQFME
-542 DLMDIGIS
+542 DLMDIGVS
-550 SGQMVRLGSKFT
+550 SDQMVRLGSKFT
-562 EATKPTLLREY
+562 EATKSTLLREY

-580 LKPEERNILNA
+580 LKMEEKNILNN
-591 LSGEETSLSSEL
+591 LRVEETRLSLEL

-615 DPADILEHLELSEHF
+615 HPADILEHLELSENF

-650 DGKEIEPAGVY
+650 DGKAIEPAGVY
-661 QHWLN
+661 QYWLD

-676 SVSLDLRARTVWNAP
+676 SASLDPRARTVWNAP
-691 LAVRRQCHYEWSQM
+691 LAVRRQCHYEWSQV

-718 KRFSDVKAEIKSI
+718 KRFSDVRTEIKSI
-731 RDERGR
+731 LDERGR

-780 IITAMSASVKQ
+780 IITAMSGSVKQ

-828 VIQGHHFTAL
+828 VAQGRHFTAL
-838 EEQHRSHPEIS
+838 EEQHRSHPDIS

-861 DIPSTS
+861 DTPSTS
-867 DRQPIRGLKSRV
+867 DRQPIRGLKTRV

-902 KASKKNLHE
+902 KASKRNLHE

-920 YLSQNGYKTENMVVL
+920 YLSQNGYKTKNMVVL

-959 LDNHDL
+959 VDNHDL

-970 VTQAAAKVNKKPL
+970 VTQAAAKVNKMPL
-983 RLSTIGKSTDN
+983 RLSTI
-994 HKFNADKTDNYQGEE
+994 DNYQGEE

-1017 TRSNASGDI
+1017 TRSNAPGDI
-1026 GFLHARERLVVLLSR
+1026 GFLDARERLVVLLSR
-1041 ARNGMILFGNM
+1041 ARNGIILFGNM

-1072 KLNNSIFDGVPIH
+1072 KENNCIFDGVPIH

-1094 LLKLPEDFDKK
+1094 LLKSPEDFDEK
-1105 CPDGGCAESC
+1105 CPDGGCAEPC
-1115 NALLSCGKHKC
+1115 NSLLSCGKHKC
-1126 QRRCHRV
+1126 KRRCHRV
-1133 QDHSKIPCI
+1133 QDHSKIQCF
-1142 AKVDRKCDKGHKT
+1142 AKVDRICDKGHKT
-1155 KVKCGDKTKTC
+1155 KVSCGDKTKVC
-1166 ATCIKE
+1166 VTCIKE
-1172 EEENQRRVQ
+1172 D
-1181 RELELERQRQE
+1181 E
-1192 ENQRRIRRDRELER
+1192 ENQRRIKRNLELER
-1206 QRQEDDERRIRRDLE
+1206 LRQEDDERRIRRDLE
-1221 LERKRQGLQDKYRL
+1221 LERRRQGLQDKYRL
-1235 QLQQIED
+1235 QLQEIED

-1287 QKTSAPPQTAPQ
+1287 QKNVPPHQTVNPQ
-1299 FDPISNAAKEWKN
+1299 FDPISNAANEWKN
-1312 MKEVEGARNNA
+1312 MKDVEGARNAA

-1388 GAIAGN
+1388 GAIAGS

-1409 TGCEK
+1409 AGCEK
-1414 LIEDVNNNGGGCVFI
+1414 LLEDVNNNGGGCVFI
-1429 DEAYQLSSGNSPG
+1429 DEACQLSSGNSPS

-1458 GKVVFVLAGYSKE
+1458 GKIVFVLAGYSKE

-1509 RKFNGT
+1509 RKFNGR

-1529 AVRRVGHGRGKNGF
+1529 AVRRVGHARGKNGF

-1548 IENCLQ
+1548 VENCLQ

-1564 RKERR
+1564 RRERR
-1569 AGKKPNDLLLTQEDI
+1569 AGKKPNDLILTKEDI

-1591 ALLSS
+1591 ALLNSN
-1596 QAYRELKSLIG
+1596 AYRELRSLIG

-1631 EQPLV
+1631 EHPLV

-1659 GAILKDLG
+1659 GEILKDLG

-1675 TKNPADFVGAAL
+1675 TKNPADFVGAVL
-1687 GQSEAQTKG
+1687 GQSEARTKG

-1720 NGSVVDP
+1720 NGSVTDH
-1727 YKASVIDTIVAE
+1727 YKAAVVDTIVAE

-1782 EDFDDVTLAK
+1782 EDFDDVALAK

-1802 FKATT
+1802 FKATV

-1847 SSGHVKRHGTLEPID
+1847 SSGRVKRHGTLEPID

-1955 ELVGQ
+1955 ELIGQ

-1972 VDKALGRVLFIDEAY
+1972 LDKALGRVLFIDEAY

-2039 RFPESIDFEPLT
+2039 RFPESIDFDPLA
-2051 PASCIQLMTRQLQAS
+2051 PASCIQLMTSQLHAS
-2066 KGKLKGKI
+2066 KAKLKGKL

-2084 EKEFLAEL
+2084 EREFLTEL
-2092 TCKFKELSE
+2092 TKKFKELSE

-2117 MFHKFDLSSKSLKLT
+2117 MFHKFDLSSKSLTLT

-2137 STIDE
+2137 STMDE
-2142 MIAERRGRMTDK
+2142 MMAERRGRMTDK

-2161 IAKALTDTPMFTPP
+2161 IAKALTNTPMFTPP

-2180 ATVTTEE
+2180 ATTVTQEKEE
-2187 EEEEEP
+2187 EEKEEP
-2193 EEEPPAITVPYGL
+2193 EEELPAITVPHGI

-2217 QLQKDKEQE
+2217 QLQKDKERE

-2237 KAQQNASEADRE
+2237 KAQQNAKDADRE
-2249 KLVRRILAEEEKLK
+2249 KLVRQILAEEEKRK

-2278 PVGYQ
+2278 PVGYD
-2283 WIKQSDG
+2283 WIKQSAGGFRCAGGSHWMSD
-2290 IEVDKTTQ
+2290 EAVDK
-2298 ITTMSGDNGGVAAQV
+2298 M
-2313 DILGIPG
+2313 
-2320 AALNTI
+2320 
-2326 GFAQGLLRA
+2326 
-2335 VSADNAN
+2335 
-2342 PNAVIQVQQIG
+2342 
-2353 SCFQSNGP
+2353 
-2361 WAAKIPD
+2361 
-2368 LLTRASCVRLERLSA
+2368 
-2383 WVGWAKDDT
+2383 
-2392 PSFMSQTTGGQTAAL
+2392 
-2407 LCCALGSLY
+2407 
-2416 PKQRCGLLLYDLCR
+2416 
-2430 DILPADRQLSS
+2430 
-2441 PTQLGDVC
+2441 
-2449 MLLERKSACL
+2449 
-2459 GFGNHLALQVTR
+2459 
-2471 LRQCFFEAGL
+2471 
-2481 DVPRDLADTPTEEDL
+2481 
-2496 NNFLS
+2496 
-2501 GVCSAL
+2501 
-2507 GDESLVLQVS
+2507 
-2517 GTRCVGTLLALTLA
+2517 
-2531 MCPEDVSVRINRE
+2531 
-2544 VLMSGL
+2544 
-2550 RDNIIFSVTT
+2550 
-2560 EDGSST
+2560 
-2566 QIHLETKLEI
+2566 
-2576 EKAGFLKRH
+2576 
-2585 IIAESRHKHNEELRF
+2585 
-2600 VCDGILSSQLDLSL
+2600 
-2614 SMAGADSSQPLK
+2614 
-2626 LAISNFVASIA
+2626 
-2637 MEPTLESFQS
+2637 
-2647 SKSTY
+2647 
-2652 LITNSFPT
+2652 
-2660 QGLRVILGPTY
+2660 
-2671 RRTIPQRLEK
+2671 
-2681 VLGCPSSTLQCP
+2681 
-2693 KEAFNQLQNALRVV
+2693 
-2707 LPLKNFSR
+2707 
-2715 LWKDV
+2715 
-2720 ARITQASLLFLFL
+2720 
-2733 QYNVNT
+2733 
-2739 SLRSKIGDDTYPYL
+2739 
-2753 IDVVWTQFNEGRD
+2753 
-2766 HEYKSIMP
+2766 
-2774 AWLHLHI
+2774 
-2781 IDLVEEFN
+2781 
-2789 VFRGEDFPLTI
+2789 
-2800 CNSSG
+2800 
-2805 ASTIYPATLEAP
+2805 
-2817 EIYSLWVVQYELVDG
+2817 
-2832 RLHYQADSYDFI
+2832 
-2844 ITAMPGITAAK
+2844 
-2855 ALVRP
+2855 
-2860 KAKKS
+2860 
-2865 IAKGVIIVPS
+2865 
-2875 GLGEHSSLV
+2875 
-2884 MTMRPAL
+2884 
-2891 IQSFQALLLRCQIKQ
+2891 
-2906 GNSTKDVD
+2906 
-2914 FLDLHLGLMSLNPA
+2914 
-2928 DSCDHDL
+2928 
-2935 STPLALL
+2935 
-2942 KDNLTVKATSV
+2942 
-2953 MEPVAAG
+2953 
-2960 ASSIGVTLTHRNKE
+2960 
-2974 SQFLCCSEAV
+2974 
-2984 PQLYQGDCCL
+2984 
-2994 PCAVAQAVRE
+2994 
-3004 NCKVV
+3004 
-3009 IGGSP
+3009 
-3014 SMYLV
+3014 
-3019 TLNK
+3019 